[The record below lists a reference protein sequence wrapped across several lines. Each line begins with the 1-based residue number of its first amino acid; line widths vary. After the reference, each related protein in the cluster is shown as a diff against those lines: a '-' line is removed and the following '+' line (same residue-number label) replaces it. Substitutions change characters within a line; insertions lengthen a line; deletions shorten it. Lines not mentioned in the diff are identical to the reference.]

1 MTERKPIDPD
11 LRIYL
16 DQQARASPG
25 PAGSPA
31 EARARMVRQ
40 LESRDAIP
48 GLPNGVKAED
58 HWVHEAADGATGAG
72 VRVRVYTPGSNPS
85 RRSLPVLVYLHG
97 GGWAAGSIE
106 THDPFCRLLTN
117 LASISMVSVNYR
129 LAPESPYPAA
139 LEDAHQAVLWAAAHA
154 ASWGGEP
161 DLLALGGD
169 SAGGNLA
176 AVLAG
181 RLAIERDAPKLRALA
196 LLYPVTDHYSGLHAS
211 YAENGTGYGLEATTM
226 RWYWD
231 LYAGGVSPDNP
242 LISPL
247 RAVLL
252 PPLPPTLV
260 ATAEYDVLRDEG
272 GAYARKLAQAGVTVR
287 HMHAPDMT
295 HNFAVGPGT
304 VARFPQSD
312 RALGQIAAWLRGALT
327 A

>member
-1 MTERKPIDPD
+1 MTVRKPIDPD
-11 LRIYL
+11 LRIFL

-40 LESRDAIP
+40 LESRDRIP
-48 GLPNGVKAED
+48 GLPNGVEAKD
-58 HWVHEAADGATGAG
+58 HWLGEVAG
-72 VRVRVYTPGSNPS
+72 QGLQVRVYTPPPS
-85 RRSLPVLVYLHG
+85 PARRPAPVLVYLHG

-106 THDPFCRLLTN
+106 THDPFCRLLAA
-117 LASISMVSVNYR
+117 LAGISIVSVDYR

-139 LEDAHQAVLWAAAHA
+139 LEDARQAVLWTAAHA
-154 ASWGGEP
+154 GEWGSEP
-161 DLLALGGD
+161 SLLALGGD

-176 AVLAG
+176 AVLAN

-211 YAENGTGYGLEATTM
+211 YAENGVGYGLEATTM

-231 LYAGGVSPDNP
+231 LYAGGVSPDDP
-242 LISPL
+242 GVSPL
-247 RAVLL
+247 RMPLL

-272 GAYARKLAQAGVTVR
+272 VAYARKLAQAGVTVR
-287 HMHAPDMT
+287 HIHAPDLT

-312 RALGQIAAWLRGALT
+312 RALGQIAAWLRGAL
-327 A
+327 AS